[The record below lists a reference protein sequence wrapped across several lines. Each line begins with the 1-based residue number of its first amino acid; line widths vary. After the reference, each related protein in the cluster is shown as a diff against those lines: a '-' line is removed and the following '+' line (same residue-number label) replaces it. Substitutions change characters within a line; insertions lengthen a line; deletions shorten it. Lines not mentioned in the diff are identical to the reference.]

1 MKRVEDGDHVTITY
15 VGELE
20 DGEIFE
26 STEDSGPLQFQVGSE
41 EVMPGFEKALLGMAE
56 GEEKT
61 VTLQPED
68 AYGPKQQELTHVVQ
82 RSVFSGKV
90 EPQPGMVLS
99 MTVEKDG
106 KKHQVPVMVTKV
118 DGDKVVIDFNHPLAG
133 KALIYRITLQA
144 ISEQPTTG

>member
-1 MKRVEDGDHVTITY
+1 MKRVKDGDHVTVTY

-26 STEDSGPLQFQVGSE
+26 STEDTGPLEFQVGSKD
-41 EVMPGFEKALLGMAE
+41 VMPGFDKALLGMAE

-82 RSVFSGKV
+82 RSVFGGKV

-106 KKHQVPVMVTKV
+106 NKHQVPVMVTKV
-118 DGDKVVIDFNHPLAG
+118 DGDKIEIDFNHPLAG
-133 KALIYRITLQA
+133 KALIYRITLQT
-144 ISEQPTTG
+144 ISEQPAAG